1 MGVFNT
7 RRKAQYTMK
16 VQFILAACLVAAAF
30 AAPIDNFVDPDCIE
44 EDLVVEEP
52 SQEIDADF
60 ALGLPD
66 LRMDFGNNNNNNNN
80 DDECEDDAVTEPV
93 PEAADVVTEECEDP
107 LTTEDPETFAAPEST
122 EAECEEPLEST
133 TQEATPE
140 PTTPEAGN
148 AATDAEECQEEFTT
162 PAAAPTATEDECA
175 EEGAESAPELDIR
188 IEPAAVVEDLAF
200 YGEEHM
206 IPDIEECEE

>member
-1 MGVFNT
+1 
-7 RRKAQYTMK
+7 MK

-66 LRMDFGNNNNNNNN
+66 LRLEFGNNEPEEDCV
-80 DDECEDDAVTEPV
+80 DDIVPTEPQ
-93 PEAADVVTEECEDP
+93 AAPAATEECEDP
-107 LTTEDPETFAAPEST
+107 IETTAEPVAAPT
-122 EAECEEPLEST
+122 EAECVDEPIT
-133 TQEATPE
+133 TEATPE
-140 PTTPEAGN
+140 PTT
-148 AATDAEECQEEFTT
+148 AEECVEEETE
-162 PAAAPTATEDECA
+162 PAPEADECA
-175 EEGAESAPELDIR
+175 EEDTNEVAPALNMR
-188 IEPAAVVEDLAF
+188 IEPAAVVEDIKV
-200 YGEEHM
+200 YGEESM

>member
-1 MGVFNT
+1 MGSF
-7 RRKAQYTMK
+7 QYTPQNSKHKNMK

-66 LRMDFGNNNNNNNN
+66 LRLEFGNNEPEEDCV
-80 DDECEDDAVTEPV
+80 DDIVPTEPQ
-93 PEAADVVTEECEDP
+93 AAPAATEECDEED
-107 LTTEDPETFAAPEST
+107 TNEVAP
-122 EAECEEPLEST
+122 AL
-133 TQEATPE
+133 
-140 PTTPEAGN
+140 N
-148 AATDAEECQEEFTT
+148 M
-162 PAAAPTATEDECA
+162 
-175 EEGAESAPELDIR
+175 R
-188 IEPAAVVEDLAF
+188 IEPAAVVEDIKV
-200 YGEEHM
+200 YGEESM

>member
-1 MGVFNT
+1 MGSFH
-7 RRKAQYTMK
+7 YTPQNSKHKIKMK

-66 LRMDFGNNNNNNNN
+66 LRLEFGNN
-80 DDECEDDAVTEPV
+80 EPI
-93 PEAADVVTEECEDP
+93 
-107 LTTEDPETFAAPEST
+107 TT
-122 EAECEEPLEST
+122 
-133 TQEATPE
+133 EATPE
-140 PTTPEAGN
+140 PTT
-148 AATDAEECQEEFTT
+148 AEECVEEETE
-162 PAAAPTATEDECA
+162 PAPEADECA
-175 EEGAESAPELDIR
+175 EEDTNEVAPALNMR
-188 IEPAAVVEDLAF
+188 IEPAAVVEDIKV
-200 YGEEHM
+200 YGEESM

>member
-52 SQEIDADF
+52 SQEIEADF

-66 LRMDFGNNNNNNNN
+66 LRMDFGAPQG
-80 DDECEDDAVTEPV
+80 DEECEDEAVTEPV
-93 PEAADVVTEECEDP
+93 AAQKPPKSAKSQSPPKNQQPPQLKPSALTSQSKPPKPPQNQPPLVSAKKKLKPPPPQKLTNALKRVTKSP
-107 LTTEDPETFAAPEST
+107 QNS
-122 EAECEEPLEST
+122 
-133 TQEATPE
+133 
-140 PTTPEAGN
+140 
-148 AATDAEECQEEFTT
+148 
-162 PAAAPTATEDECA
+162 
-175 EEGAESAPELDIR
+175 R
-188 IEPAAVVEDLAF
+188 
-200 YGEEHM
+200 
-206 IPDIEECEE
+206 

>member
-1 MGVFNT
+1 MGSFH
-7 RRKAQYTMK
+7 YTPQNSKHKIKMK

-66 LRMDFGNNNNNNNN
+66 LRLEFGNNEPEEDCV
-80 DDECEDDAVTEPV
+80 DDIVPTEPQ
-93 PEAADVVTEECEDP
+93 AAPAATEECEDP
-107 LTTEDPETFAAPEST
+107 IET
-122 EAECEEPLEST
+122 
-133 TQEATPE
+133 TPE
-140 PTTPEAGN
+140 PTT
-148 AATDAEECQEEFTT
+148 AEECVEEETE
-162 PAAAPTATEDECA
+162 PAPEADECA
-175 EEGAESAPELDIR
+175 EEDTNEVAPALNIR
-188 IEPAAVVEDLAF
+188 IEPAAVVEDIKV
-200 YGEEHM
+200 YGEESM

>member
-1 MGVFNT
+1 
-7 RRKAQYTMK
+7 MK

-66 LRMDFGNNNNNNNN
+66 LRLDFGSNEPEEDCV
-80 DDECEDDAVTEPV
+80 DDLEPTEPV
-93 PEAADVVTEECEDP
+93 PVAATEECEDP
-107 LTTEDPETFAAPEST
+107 IETTPEPVAAPT
-122 EAECEEPLEST
+122 EAECVDEPIETTEEPELT
-133 TQEATPE
+133 T
-140 PTTPEAGN
+140 
-148 AATDAEECQEEFTT
+148 AEECVEEETE
-162 PAAAPTATEDECA
+162 PAPADECA
-175 EEGAESAPELDIR
+175 EEDTNEIAPALNMR
-188 IEPAAVVEDLAF
+188 IEPAAVVEDIKV
-200 YGEEHM
+200 YGEENM

>member
-1 MGVFNT
+1 MGSF
-7 RRKAQYTMK
+7 QYTPQNSKHKNMK

-66 LRMDFGNNNNNNNN
+66 LRLDFGSNEPEEDCV
-80 DDECEDDAVTEPV
+80 DDIVPTEPQV
-93 PEAADVVTEECEDP
+93 EEAATEECEDP
-107 LTTEDPETFAAPEST
+107 IETTVEPDAAPT
-122 EAECEEPLEST
+122 EAECVDEPIT
-133 TQEATPE
+133 TEATPE
-140 PTTPEAGN
+140 PTT
-148 AATDAEECQEEFTT
+148 AEECVEEETE
-162 PAAAPTATEDECA
+162 PAPADECA
-175 EEGAESAPELDIR
+175 EEDTNEIAPALNMR
-188 IEPAAVVEDLAF
+188 IEPAAVVEDIKV
-200 YGEEHM
+200 YGEENM

>member
-1 MGVFNT
+1 
-7 RRKAQYTMK
+7 MK

-66 LRMDFGNNNNNNNN
+66 LRLDFSQNEPEA
-80 DDECEDDAVTEPV
+80 DCVDEIVPTEPQV
-93 PEAADVVTEECEDP
+93 EAATEECEDP
-107 LTTEDPETFAAPEST
+107 IETTAEPAPAPT
-122 EAECEEPLEST
+122 EAECVDEPIT
-133 TQEATPE
+133 TEAAPE
-140 PTTPEAGN
+140 TEPA
-148 AATDAEECQEEFTT
+148 AEECVEETT
-162 PAAAPTATEDECA
+162 EAPATADECA
-175 EEGAESAPELDIR
+175 DEGNEVAPALNMR
-188 IEPAAVVEDLAF
+188 IEPAAVVEDIKV
-200 YGEEHM
+200 YGEENM

>member
-52 SQEIDADF
+52 SQEIEADF

-66 LRMDFGNNNNNNNN
+66 LRMDFGKPG
-80 DDECEDDAVTEPV
+80 DEECEDEPVTEPV
-93 PEAADVVTEECEDP
+93 AAPEATEECEEPID
-107 LTTEDPETFAAPEST
+107 TTEAA
-122 EAECEEPLEST
+122 
-133 TQEATPE
+133 PE
-140 PTTPEAGN
+140 PTTAAECVDETEA
-148 AATDAEECQEEFTT
+148 
-162 PAAAPTATEDECA
+162 
-175 EEGAESAPELDIR
+175 
-188 IEPAAVVEDLAF
+188 
-200 YGEEHM
+200 
-206 IPDIEECEE
+206 